1 MTKNTTKEIGEK
13 IQKARK
19 NKKMSRFKLAELVG
33 VHETT
38 VKRYEEATIKAFDIE
53 KLKEFAKALDIPF
66 MELINTQQLTSNSSF
81 SLPKEDNPYISHQKF
96 NQNIIEIF
104 EKLTVVND
112 EVNGINKIDEIINP
126 FITPKVVNGELLHN
140 MEVYSYD
147 QSINYLITHII
158 GVQISDNSLDGVTTL
173 GYYALIDFFA
183 DYQEPTPGDYV
194 AISIDNE
201 FIIIR
206 SFYKIGDNL
215 IILKPDSQHSEFKT
229 LVFENEDIQKI
240 KFIGR
245 VIGFVSPFLRP
256 KKLF

>member
-1 MTKNTTKEIGEK
+1 MQKDFNKEVGLK
-13 IQKARK
+13 IFNARK
-19 NKKMSRFKLAELVG
+19 NKKLSRAALGEVINL
-33 VHETT
+33 HESTI
-38 VKRYEEATIKAFDIE
+38 KRYEDGQIKTLDIE
-53 KLKEFAKALDIPF
+53 KMKEFAKVLDIPF

-126 FITPKVVNGELLHN
+126 FIAPQVVNGELLHN
-140 MEVYSYD
+140 MEVHSYD

-183 DYQEPTPGDYV
+183 DYQEPNPGDYV

-215 IILKPDSQHSEFKT
+215 VILKPDSQHSEFKT
-229 LVFENEDIQKI
+229 LVFENEDIQRI

-245 VIGFVSPFLRP
+245 VIGFVSPFLQP
-256 KKLF
+256 KTLF